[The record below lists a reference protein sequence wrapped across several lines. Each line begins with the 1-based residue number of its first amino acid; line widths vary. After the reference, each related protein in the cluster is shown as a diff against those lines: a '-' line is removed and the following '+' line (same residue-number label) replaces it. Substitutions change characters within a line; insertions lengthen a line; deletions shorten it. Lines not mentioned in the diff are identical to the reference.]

1 MTTKILTHFQLTIKY
16 DCFMKRTAYL
26 LLLLLST
33 QFSWAQAQP
42 AGQAQQAKITGKV
55 LGEDG
60 EPLPGV
66 SVMIKDSKTGTVTDD
81 QGAYSINLPKLP
93 GVLVFTSA
101 GYVSRDVNF
110 TKAGNFTVNMTKDPQ
125 SLKDVVVVGY
135 GQVRRKDLTGS
146 VSSINIADL
155 QKAPVKSFDEALA
168 GRIAG
173 VQVVSS
179 EGKPGS
185 SINVVIRGGNSITQ
199 SNSPLYVIDGFPME
213 DPGSDAANIINAI
226 DPADIESIDVLKDA
240 SATAIYGAR
249 GANGVVVITT
259 KRGKA
264 GKTNISYNTY
274 YGFSE
279 SNKRLAVLSPYEFVK
294 LQQEINPNLATTMY
308 LEQNV
313 NGVKDTLPL
322 DYYKNIKGIDWEEQV
337 MRRAP
342 MMSHHLSV
350 SGGNAKT
357 KMAASGSYLG
367 QDGIIL
373 NSGFRRIQ
381 GRLSIDHEAT
391 EKLKMGFNV
400 SYANSKT
407 WGTPTSSSGY
417 NNELNLLFSVWAY
430 RPIAL
435 LNSNVD
441 LIESPNDPEIEPS
454 SEHRYNPIVTTKNEL
469 RENFS
474 ENLVANGYAEYSILR
489 NLKFRT
495 SGGYTRGITRADVFN
510 NTQSRSGNPSTN
522 NKVNGGITFINSN
535 SWLNENTLTWNQR
548 FNSAHNLTL
557 LGGFSMQGGNSSAF
571 GGYAKL
577 LPREILGLSGLDEG
591 MPLSLSSTSS
601 AWSLASFLARANYTL
616 FSKYLFTASFRADG
630 SSRFAQGN
638 KWGYFPSAAFAWRLG
653 SEKWMKQLKFLSDAK
668 LRASWG
674 ITGNNN
680 VGNFPYQIGYGV
692 PLDASYSWGNQLN
705 YGSIPISMGNPDL
718 KWERTNQTDLG
729 LDLEFFRSRLKFTV
743 DVYRKNTS
751 DLLLNANLPGNT
763 GYSRQFKNIGKVR
776 NEGLEFDLS
785 GTIVN
790 AKDFRWT
797 SGVNISFN
805 RNKVLELADNEYSM
819 LSTQYWGDDWVQIP
833 GYIARLN
840 SPVAQFYGHVWDG
853 VYKYDDFDK
862 TGDSYI
868 LKSTVQNNGQDRGSI
883 RPGHIKYKDL
893 NGDRIIDNN
902 DRTVIGNPLPVHTG
916 GFSNNFYYKGF
927 DLNVLFQWSYGN
939 DIYNANTW
947 ALGTGYKFNTNQYAY
962 YADRWSPEN
971 QDSKIP
977 VAKGSLSKYYSTR
990 MVEDGS
996 FLRLKTVSLGYNF
1009 SPALLKKAKI
1019 SAIRVYVT
1027 AQNLYTWTSYSG
1039 YDPEVSVRNSALTPG
1054 FDYSAYPRARTMVFG
1069 LNATF

>member
-1 MTTKILTHFQLTIKY
+1 MTTKLTLKHLFQLTIKY
-16 DCFMKRTAYL
+16 DCFMKRTASL
-26 LLLLLST
+26 LVLFLLST
-33 QFSWAQAQP
+33 QCIW
-42 AGQAQQAKITGKV
+42 AQQAKITGKV

-81 QGAYSINLPKLP
+81 QGSYSATLPKLP
-93 GVLVFTSA
+93 GILVFTSA
-101 GYVSRDVNF
+101 GYLSREVNY
-110 TKAGNFTVNMTKDPQ
+110 TKAGNFTVNMTRDPQ

-146 VSSINIADL
+146 VGSINIADL

-173 VQVVSS
+173 VQVTST

-185 SINVVIRGGNSITQ
+185 SISVVIRGGNSVTQ

-264 GKTNISYNTY
+264 GKTAISYNTY
-274 YGFSE
+274 YGFQE
-279 SNKRLAVLSPYEFVK
+279 SSKRLAVLNPYEFVK
-294 LQQEINPNLATTMY
+294 LQTEINPTLASQMY
-308 LEQNV
+308 LEQTV
-313 NGVKDTLPL
+313 NGQKDTLPL
-322 DYYKNIKGIDWEEQV
+322 DYYRNKTGIDWEEQI
-337 MRRAP
+337 MRQAP

-350 SGGNAKT
+350 NGGNAKT

-367 QDGIIL
+367 QDGIVL
-373 NSGFRRIQ
+373 NSGFRRLQ
-381 GRLSIDHEAT
+381 GRLSIDHEASD
-391 EKLKMGFNV
+391 KLKVGINV

-407 WGTPTSSSGY
+407 WGTPTSSSGF

-441 LIESPNDPEIEPS
+441 LLESPNDPEIEPS
-454 SEHRYNPIVTTKNEL
+454 QEHRYNPIVTTQNEL
-469 RENFS
+469 RQNFS

-489 NLKFRT
+489 NLKFKT
-495 SGGYTRGITRADVFN
+495 TGGYTRGITRADVFN
-510 NTQSRSGNPSTN
+510 NSQTRSGNPATN
-522 NKVNGGITFINSN
+522 NKVNGGQTYFNSN
-535 SWLNENTLTWNQR
+535 SWLNENTLTWNKR
-548 FNSAHNLTL
+548 FNSAHNLTVL
-557 LGGFSMQGGNSSAF
+557 SGFSMQGGSSSAL
-571 GGYAKL
+571 GAYAIL
-577 LPREILGLSGLDEG
+577 LPSEGIGLSGLDEG
-591 MPLSLSSTSS
+591 KPLSITSTSS
-601 AWSLASFLARANYTL
+601 EWSMASFLARANYTL

-630 SSRFAQGN
+630 SSRFAQQN
-638 KWGYFPSAAFAWRLG
+638 KWGYFPSAAVAWRLG
-653 SEKWMKQLKFLSDAK
+653 SEKWMKQIKFISDAK
-668 LRASWG
+668 VRASWG

-680 VGNFPYQIGYGV
+680 VGNFSYFAGYSV
-692 PLDASYSWGNQLN
+692 PVEAGYTWGNTPN
-705 YGSIPISMGNPDL
+705 NGSFPSSMGNKDL
-718 KWERTNQTDLG
+718 KWERTAQMDLG
-729 LDLEFFRSRLKFTV
+729 LDLEFFNGWLKFTA

-776 NEGLEFDLS
+776 NEGLEFDVQ

-790 AKDFRWT
+790 NKDFRWT

-819 LSTQYWGDDWVQIP
+819 LTSQYWGDDWVLIP

-840 SPVAQFYGHVWDG
+840 EPVAQFYGHVWDG
-853 VYKYDDFDK
+853 VYTYDDFDK
-862 TGDSYI
+862 IGDNYI
-868 LKSTVQNNGQDRGSI
+868 LKSTVTNNGQDRANI
-883 RPGHIKYKDL
+883 KPGHIKYRDL

-902 DRTVIGNPLPVHTG
+902 DRTVIGNPLPIHTG

-977 VAKGSLSKYYSTR
+977 VAKGTMSKYYSTR

-1027 AQNLYTWTSYSG
+1027 AQNLYTWTNYSG